1 MAYAIP
7 IEIAGAGKVL
17 SGLPSD
23 VILLYYQIV
32 RLDLIRSLAGQV

>member
-1 MAYAIP
+1 MYMRFQLKSLVR
-7 IEIAGAGKVL
+7 EGL

-32 RLDLIRSLAGQV
+32 RLDLIRSLPAA